1 MGSRARAT
9 GDDKPSVRVMGRGM
23 RPLSYLQTPANN
35 NEAEKDLLEFA
46 NKVDFSQWVKEKIR
60 EEVQK

>member
-23 RPLSYLQTPANN
+23 RPLSYLQTPTNPQSAFQSRLFWTNPP
-35 NEAEKDLLEFA
+35 LPPPVPVWL
-46 NKVDFSQWVKEKIR
+46 SLCPP
-60 EEVQK
+60 